1 MSSAVPDKRDVKEP
15 LLFECAWE
23 VANKG
28 SYSVASLSLQ
38 QTAQLQLILHYSIMH
53 TIFISRW
60 HIHGYQD
67 QGAGHSL

>member
-28 SYSVASLSLQ
+28 SYAVASLSLQ
-38 QTAQLQLILHYSIMH
+38 QSTQVQLILLYSIMH
-53 TIFISRW
+53 TFFISW
-60 HIHGYQD
+60 GHIHGYQD
-67 QGAGHSL
+67 